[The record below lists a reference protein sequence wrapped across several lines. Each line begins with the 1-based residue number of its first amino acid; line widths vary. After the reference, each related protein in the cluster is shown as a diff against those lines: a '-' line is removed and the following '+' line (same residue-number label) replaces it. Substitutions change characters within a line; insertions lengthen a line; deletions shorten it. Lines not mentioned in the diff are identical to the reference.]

1 MPWPARKWVRWTLA
15 GFGALLVV
23 GLLAAA
29 WLVTT
34 EAGLRRAVTLVES
47 VGKVSI
53 RVEGASGRLIGPL
66 VVDAV
71 AIEHPRASIRIT
83 GLQADYEPFEILAGR
98 ISADGAKIRDAT
110 ITLRPPTGPSR
121 PPSFMPGWLILAL
134 DDAAV
139 ASLLVV
145 APNGTETRFRD
156 IRGSARIRR
165 SSIEFKDGRVRS
177 SGWAVAGASGTLFAR
192 EPLALDVTTA
202 WSLTGSNPVAGSAH
216 ATGDLG
222 RLLVDVEVRAP
233 ASGRVRAEVRYL
245 ATQLTFRGE
254 ATIETLDLE

>member
-23 GLLAAA
+23 GLLAAT

-47 VGKVSI
+47 VGRVSI

-110 ITLRPPTGPSR
+110 ITLRPPSGPSR
-121 PPSFMPGWLILAL
+121 PPSFMPGWLTVAL

-139 ASLLVV
+139 ASLLIV

-156 IRGSARIRR
+156 IRGSARIMR
-165 SSIEFKDGRVRS
+165 SSIGFKDGRVRS

-202 WSLTGSNPVAGSAH
+202 W
-216 ATGDLG
+216 
-222 RLLVDVEVRAP
+222 P
-233 ASGRVRAEVRYL
+233 ASHARP
-245 ATQLTFRGE
+245 ATSSDSSSTPRSPNRPGAVSRRSF
-254 ATIETLDLE
+254 ATSRRS